1 MPAFLL
7 EVGTEELPA
16 SFLSDALV
24 QWQGRIPQ
32 SLEANSLKGESV
44 QVYGT
49 PRRLAVVI
57 KGLPSQQADREEE
70 IKGPPAQAAFKDGQ
84 PTAAAIG
91 FAKKQGVEM
100 DALFLRP
107 TDKGE
112 FVFVQKRIPGRPVAE
127 ILTELIPQWIWG
139 LEGKRLMRWGNGDA
153 RFSRPIRWLVA
164 LLDDTVLPLELVN
177 GSKTIQSDRISQ
189 GHRVLH
195 PDPVTI
201 AQATDYITALKSA
214 YVTVDPEERANI
226 IKEQVKAVAE
236 KLGGYTVI
244 YPDLLEEVTN
254 LVEYPSTV
262 VGKFEPEFL
271 ELPTEVITEVMVT
284 HQRYFPVFKPDSSEQ
299 ELLPN
304 FITISNADPQKS
316 DIVAVGNERVIRARL
331 ADGRFFYEAD
341 LTKPI
346 DSFLPQLEKV
356 TFQEELGSVRAKVDR
371 VVKIAER
378 ISTQLELAENQS
390 QKIQRA
396 ALLCKA
402 DLVTQMVYEFPELQG
417 IMGEKY
423 ALASGE
429 DAEVAK
435 AIYQHYLPT
444 GAGDNFPETLTGQIV
459 GLADRLDTLVSIF
472 GLGLIPSGSSDP
484 FALRRAA
491 NAVVK
496 ITWFYNLPI
505 NLDDLLAQISTD
517 FAAKYQKDQASLTAA
532 LQEFFLQRIR
542 TLLQEEKI
550 DYDLVNA
557 VLGENDP
564 EYTERALKDLLDVR
578 DRALYLQQIRNDSTL
593 DNIYE
598 TVNRSTRLAAQGDL
612 DTKQLEPT
620 TVVRQE
626 LFQKPSETA
635 LYNALI
641 ESVPQTQTAQQ
652 TRNYQLLL
660 AALGKIAPTVSNFF
674 DGPDSVLVMDSD
686 PEVKR
691 NRLHLLGL
699 VRNHAR
705 VLADFGAI
713 VKNL

>member
-24 QWQGRIPQ
+24 QWQERIPQ

-57 KGLPSQQADREEE
+57 KGLPSQQPDREEE
-70 IKGPPAQAAFKDGQ
+70 IKGPPAQAAFKNGQ

-112 FVFVQKRIPGRPVAE
+112 FVFVQKQIPGRPVAE

-164 LLDDTVLPLELVN
+164 LLDETVLPLELVN

-195 PDPVTI
+195 PEPVTI
-201 AQATDYITALKSA
+201 AQASDYLTALKSA

-236 KLGGYTVI
+236 NLGGYTVI

-254 LVEYPSTV
+254 LVEHPSAV

-284 HQRYFPVFKPDSSEQ
+284 HQRYFPVFKPGSYQQ

-304 FITISNADPQKS
+304 FITISNADPKKS

-341 LTKPI
+341 LTKPLE
-346 DSFLPQLEKV
+346 SFLPQLEKV
-356 TFQEELGSVRAKVDR
+356 TFQEELGSVRTKVDR
-371 VVKIAER
+371 VVKVAER
-378 ISTQLELAENQS
+378 ISTQLELAQNQS

-417 IMGEKY
+417 IIGEKY
-423 ALASGE
+423 ALSSGE

-517 FAAKYQKDQASLTAA
+517 FAAKYHKEQASLTAA
-532 LQEFFLQRIR
+532 LQDFFLQRIR

-578 DRALYLQQIRNDSTL
+578 DRALYLQKIRNDSSL

-620 TVVRQE
+620 TVVRTE
-626 LFQKPSETA
+626 LFQKPSEEA
-635 LYNALI
+635 LYKALI
-641 ESVPQTQTAQQ
+641 DSVPQTQAAQQ

-686 PEVKR
+686 PEIKR